1 MKTIKNETPMDKALI
16 HLINLCIENGGTEEE
31 VIKFFDRS
39 DVSRKSNYNLRKKYN
54 EIYPKLNF
62 KKTK

>member
-16 HLINLCIENGGTEEE
+16 DIINFCIENGVTEEE
-31 VIKFFDRS
+31 VIKLFDRS
-39 DVSRKSNYNLRKKYN
+39 DVSKRSNYNLRKKYN